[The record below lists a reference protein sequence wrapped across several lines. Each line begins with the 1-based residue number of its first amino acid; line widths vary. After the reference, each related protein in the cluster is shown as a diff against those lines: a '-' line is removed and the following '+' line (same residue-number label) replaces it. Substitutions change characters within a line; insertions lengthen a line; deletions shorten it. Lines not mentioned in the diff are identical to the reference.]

1 MNWTKIYHSIPDRV
15 RLGVGG
21 IVVAIL
27 FVTGPSLLAGWIRYW
42 S

>member
-1 MNWTKIYHSIPDRV
+1 MNWTNMYRRIPDRV

-21 IVVAIL
+21 IAL
-27 FVTGPSLLAGWIRYW
+27 AMLLVTGPRLIAEWLRIW